1 MFQPVPVF
9 VGLRLLLAREHS
21 FFVSFIT
28 WVSLLGVALGVAIL
42 IVVLSVMNG
51 LGSELRDRLLSVSAH
66 ASLNAGGAA
75 IPDWRLRIQQLTGA
89 PELEG
94 AAPYLD
100 TDAMLSRQPAMS
112 GAVVRGIDPGLETQV
127 STIADSMREG
137 KLSDL
142 TPGRN
147 RIILGRMLAYQ
158 LEVGV
163 GDTITVMTPGNG
175 GAANGGPDQRSHE
188 GGIVP
193 VLREFYV
200 SGIFEVGLQEHD
212 SALALVNLEDAET
225 LRGLAGPTGIRLKF
239 DDVLKAPV
247 LARAAAARIGPGLRL
262 RDWTQDNEA
271 YFRAIRIEKTMMAL
285 ILMLIVAVAVFNI
298 AATLVMVVS
307 DKRTDIAILR
317 TLGMSPRGVL
327 AVFMTQGVLIG
338 WIGTAIGVA
347 LGLAVALHVPFL
359 EQALDL
365 HIMDPD
371 VYYISTIP
379 SETRAGDVVSIA
391 LAALALTFAATIY
404 PALQAAKTQPARGVA
419 ALRDEALLVR
429 GDSWGWRYLRAAP
442 RPGFVSLIAAIATI
456 GLALGV
462 AVLVVVLSVMNG
474 FEEEL
479 RTRILS
485 LTAHA
490 TISGLEGR
498 LSDWRPQVD
507 KLERFPGVAAAPY
520 IEEQGMVTHAG
531 KSAGILL
538 RGVLPDAERRVAD
551 LTPHLLSGHLGDL
564 LPGKYRVILGKDL
577 AEELGAKVG
586 DRVVVIVAQGDVT
599 PVGVMPRMRAFE
611 VAGIIAVGMYEYD
624 RRIALVAMQDVA
636 KLLRMGEDI
645 SGIRLNVTDMYAAP
659 RVVRDSAAA
668 LGGSYLVED
677 WTTQHANFF
686 RSIEITKRI
695 LFIMLSAVVAV
706 AAFNIVSTMVMVV
719 KSKRRDIAILRT
731 FGSSPRSILSV
742 FVVQEASSALLG
754 IALLESS
761 WAC

>member
-9 VGLRLLLAREHS
+9 VGLRYSLAREHS

-75 IPDWRLRIQQLTGA
+75 IPDWRLRIQQLNGA
-89 PELEG
+89 PGLKG

-112 GAVVRGIDPGLETQV
+112 GAVVRGIDPGMETQV

-142 TPGRN
+142 TPGGN

-163 GDTITVMTPGNG
+163 GDTLTVMTPGNG
-175 GAANGGPDQRSHE
+175 RPATGDAASRAAANSAPDPRSQGSQE
-188 GGIVP
+188 GEIVP
-193 VLREFYV
+193 VLREFTV

-212 SALALVNLEDAET
+212 SALALVNLEDAQA

-247 LARAAAARIGPGLRL
+247 LARGAVSRITPGLRL
-262 RDWTQDNEA
+262 RDWTEDNEA

-338 WIGTAIGVA
+338 WIGTAIGVV
-347 LGLAVALHVPFL
+347 LGVCVALNVPFL

-371 VYYISTIP
+371 VYYISAIP
-379 SETRAGDVVSIA
+379 SETHTVDVIIIAVSA
-391 LAALALTFAATIY
+391 LVLTFVATIY
-404 PALQAAKTQPARGVA
+404 PALQAAKTQPAE
-419 ALRDEALLVR
+419 ALR
-429 GDSWGWRYLRAAP
+429 
-442 RPGFVSLIAAIATI
+442 
-456 GLALGV
+456 
-462 AVLVVVLSVMNG
+462 
-474 FEEEL
+474 
-479 RTRILS
+479 
-485 LTAHA
+485 
-490 TISGLEGR
+490 
-498 LSDWRPQVD
+498 
-507 KLERFPGVAAAPY
+507 
-520 IEEQGMVTHAG
+520 
-531 KSAGILL
+531 
-538 RGVLPDAERRVAD
+538 
-551 LTPHLLSGHLGDL
+551 
-564 LPGKYRVILGKDL
+564 
-577 AEELGAKVG
+577 
-586 DRVVVIVAQGDVT
+586 
-599 PVGVMPRMRAFE
+599 
-611 VAGIIAVGMYEYD
+611 YE
-624 RRIALVAMQDVA
+624 
-636 KLLRMGEDI
+636 
-645 SGIRLNVTDMYAAP
+645 
-659 RVVRDSAAA
+659 
-668 LGGSYLVED
+668 
-677 WTTQHANFF
+677 
-686 RSIEITKRI
+686 
-695 LFIMLSAVVAV
+695 
-706 AAFNIVSTMVMVV
+706 
-719 KSKRRDIAILRT
+719 
-731 FGSSPRSILSV
+731 
-742 FVVQEASSALLG
+742 
-754 IALLESS
+754 
-761 WAC
+761 